1 MKRVLVKVQSEMRS
15 LRLHSSANKSEAL
28 DLAVEV
34 ARLENLLFERRG
46 ELVALQEEFQWF
58 KARYTQTVGSRLS
71 ELAEIERAIKAAETQ
86 RLGVEANA
94 GREEPDDEE
103 THAAAQ
109 AVLKSPISKSVRK
122 LFWAVAKMFHPDR
135 AADAQEARHRHTIM
149 AEASRAYREG
159 DVESLRTLL
168 GDEELHFFCT
178 GANIEDDPQDLA
190 SRLFALKEELRTVE
204 FGIKRLKL
212 NGLYQL
218 KLGIDKEA
226 QGGRDALAE
235 QAERIDRQIVK
246 ARRRLAHL
254 S

>member
-1 MKRVLVKVQSEMRS
+1 MQSLS
-15 LRLHSSANKSEAL
+15 LHSSANKNEAL

-34 ARLENLLFERRG
+34 ARLESALIERRD
-46 ELVALQEEFQWF
+46 ELVALQEEFQQF
-58 KARYTQTVGSRLS
+58 KVRYTQMVGSRLAD
-71 ELAEIERAIKAAETQ
+71 LAEIERAIKTAETQ
-86 RLGVEANA
+86 RLGVDAEVESEA
-94 GREEPDDEE
+94 PDDEE
-103 THAAAQ
+103 VHVAAQ
-109 AVLKSPISKSVRK
+109 EASKSPIAKSVRK
-122 LFWAVAKMFHPDR
+122 LFWAVAKMFHPDH
-135 AADAQEARHRHTIM
+135 AADAQEARRRHTIM

-159 DVESLRTLL
+159 DVESLHTLL

-190 SRLFALKEELRTVE
+190 SQLVALKEELRTVE

-226 QGGRDALAE
+226 QSGRDALAE